1 MKIFINPGHMPGV
14 DSGAVNETYGVTEA
28 DIVKEIGAGVQQ
40 YLNRVGYDCMLVQSD
55 NLCGESPN
63 YTNICASANG
73 WKADIF
79 ISIHCNAAVA
89 EEAQGTETLVYSED
103 STEACTLAEC
113 IQNQIVRSLGTVDR
127 SVKERPGLAV
137 LRETDM
143 PAVLVETAFI
153 TNEDDVQLL
162 MNQKDKFARAIARGV
177 TDYVSKKG

>member
-73 WKADIF
+73 WRADLF
-79 ISIHCNAAVA
+79 LSIHCNAAA
-89 EEAQGTETLVYSED
+89 EEAQGTETLVYSRD
-103 STEACTLAEC
+103 SEGACALAEC
-113 IQNQIVRSLGTVDR
+113 IQNQIVQSLSTVDR
-127 SVKERPGLAV
+127 GVKERPGLAV

-153 TNEDDVQLL
+153 TNEEDVQIL
-162 MNQKDKFARAIARGV
+162 MNQKDGFARAIARGV
-177 TDYVSKKG
+177 TDYVARKG

>member
-73 WKADIF
+73 WKADLF
-79 ISIHCNAAVA
+79 LSHPLQCGRGRSPGDGNSGVQ
-89 EEAQGTETLVYSED
+89 QG
-103 STEACTLAEC
+103 
-113 IQNQIVRSLGTVDR
+113 Q
-127 SVKERPGLAV
+127 
-137 LRETDM
+137 
-143 PAVLVETAFI
+143 
-153 TNEDDVQLL
+153 
-162 MNQKDKFARAIARGV
+162 
-177 TDYVSKKG
+177 